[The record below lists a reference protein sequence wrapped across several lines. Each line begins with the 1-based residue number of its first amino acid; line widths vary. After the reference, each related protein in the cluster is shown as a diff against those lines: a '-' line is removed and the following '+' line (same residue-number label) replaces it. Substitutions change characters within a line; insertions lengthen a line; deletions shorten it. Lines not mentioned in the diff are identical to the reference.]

1 MGLCSVDRK
10 GNFSI
15 TGDLRALYIVMMMIR
30 TQIVSKSS
38 WTLGCGLLIAL
49 RYAVVRRQFKTQHGM
64 KEERQI
70 MNYQTHIHKF
80 APLMGQLYVQMGI
93 GNFICEEFTGLLKGA
108 ETGDFK
114 KLDVMHHL
122 LSGYKSL
129 FSERTLD
136 SIEICRKN
144 CGGAGYSA
152 LSGLPNLVKNYSPV
166 PTYEG
171 DNTVMLL

>member
-1 MGLCSVDRK
+1 M
-10 GNFSI
+10 
-15 TGDLRALYIVMMMIR
+15 T
-30 TQIVSKSS
+30 
-38 WTLGCGLLIAL
+38 
-49 RYAVVRRQFKTQHGM
+49 
-64 KEERQI
+64 
-70 MNYQTHIHKF
+70 
-80 APLMGQLYVQMGI
+80 I
-93 GNFICEEFTGLLKGA
+93 GNYICDGFVGLLKGA
-108 ETGDFK
+108 ETGDFS

-136 SIEICRKN
+136 SIELCRKN

-152 LSGLPNLVKNYSPV
+152 NSGLPNLYSNYSPV